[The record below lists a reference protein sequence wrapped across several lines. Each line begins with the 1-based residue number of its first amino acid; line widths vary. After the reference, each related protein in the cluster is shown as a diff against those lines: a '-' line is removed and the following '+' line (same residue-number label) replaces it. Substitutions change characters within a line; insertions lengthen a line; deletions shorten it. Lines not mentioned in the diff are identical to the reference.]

1 MSTCRS
7 GCRTHDHASW
17 GECARAA
24 SFQIGDLTG
33 TGQRTT
39 TDRRLKLYAEAK
51 RQGIQPQGTKVSDS
65 LGALR
70 AAGA

>member
-7 GCRTHDHASW
+7 GCRTQNHASW

-33 TGQRTT
+33 TGQKVV
-39 TDRRLKLYAEAK
+39 TDKRLDAYASAK
-51 RQGIQPQGTKVSDS
+51 RQGIQPQGTKLSDS
-65 LGALR
+65 MGALR

>member
-1 MSTCRS
+1 MSCRS
-7 GCRTHDHASW
+7 GCHTQNHASW

-33 TGQRTT
+33 TGQRIV
-39 TDRRLKLYAEAK
+39 TDARLTRYAEAR
-51 RQGIQPQGTKVSDS
+51 RQGIQPQGTKLSDS
-65 LGALR
+65 VGALR